1 MTVPDTDTE
10 FEAVPELNVIE
21 PFAAP
26 PETDDFSLTYI
37 FVFETVPAF

>member
-10 FEAVPELNVIE
+10 FEAVPEVKLIE

-26 PETDDFSLTYI
+26 GELDDFSLTYI
-37 FVFETVPAF
+37 VVFETVPAF